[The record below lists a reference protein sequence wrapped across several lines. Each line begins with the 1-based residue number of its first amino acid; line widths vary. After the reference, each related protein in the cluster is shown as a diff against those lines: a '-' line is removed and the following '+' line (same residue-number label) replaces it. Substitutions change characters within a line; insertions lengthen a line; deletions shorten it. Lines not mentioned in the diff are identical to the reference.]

1 MTDNSAA
8 PAVVEAASVT
18 DRGLSEKRPQNE
30 DSMLCD
36 PARRVFAVADGV
48 GGAQAGEVAS
58 QTAIEVLT
66 EAFTQHGSGEDAE
79 DLMEIAIQR
88 ANDSIYRLSR
98 EQPKFAMMA
107 TTIVALHLDDLRAT
121 VGHVG
126 DSRLYRMTPDGQ
138 LRRET
143 DDHSLVEEEV
153 RAGRMTPE
161 QALNHPGRNVISRAL
176 GAEASVEVD
185 LRSFEVEGGTLFL
198 LCSDG
203 ITRHIPDDELS
214 ALLRSTSDLE
224 ETCAELKRL
233 CYERGAEDNLTA
245 VLVRVGG
252 DSNARHATAAD
263 DEVTLIRERTGARSA
278 RASSDAGAVNASTD
292 ADDDNARTQ
301 DAAPF
306 LRRPFDDAATSS
318 GARAVVARAPS
329 SETSHEGA
337 PSSNVRAEGDKKRS
351 GALAIPISLLL
362 VVGAAALAF
371 YVGMMYERKGGSF
384 ASGAATNNANRT
396 VAQSP
401 TPASTST
408 PAALTPQA
416 TFEGRRA
423 AVDASPTSEIE
434 RMNAQTGGQPLTS
447 EDPESL
453 YLYGRALLLTYKQK
467 ESVEAF
473 DLAIKKAGENTTARN
488 GEVLIDA
495 MLAKIGALTIDGD
508 AAGAG
513 EAARVLSRTIHLREA
528 QPSQTGADGSTQP
541 TPGAT
546 P

>member
-1 MTDNSAA
+1 MTENPTALA
-8 PAVVEAASVT
+8 VEAAAVT
-18 DRGLSEKRPQNE
+18 DRGLSDKRPENE

-66 EAFTQHGSGEDAE
+66 EAFTNHGSGEDAE

-107 TTIVALHLDDLRAT
+107 TTIVALHLDGLRAT

-203 ITRHIPDDELS
+203 ITRHIPDEELS
-214 ALLRSTSDLE
+214 TLLRSARDLE
-224 ETCAELKRL
+224 KTCAEMKRV

-252 DSNARHATAAD
+252 NASARRVPDED
-263 DEVTLIRERTGARSA
+263 DEQTIIRERSDARSSLS
-278 RASSDAGAVNASTD
+278 SSDAHGASAAAG
-292 ADDDNARTQ
+292 ADSARTPEETPS
-301 DAAPF
+301 PF
-306 LRRPFDDAATSS
+306 IRRPFDDGPATRA
-318 GARAVVARAPS
+318 ARAGV
-329 SETSHEGA
+329 SETSIEGT
-337 PSSNVRAEGDKKRS
+337 PSSNVRAEGRGSKS
-351 GALAIPISLLL
+351 GALGILVSLLL

-371 YVGMMYERKGGSF
+371 YVGMMYERKG
-384 ASGAATNNANRT
+384 ASLTSVVAPNGARRGVASEPTATPL
-396 VAQSP
+396 P
-401 TPASTST
+401 TPAAVS
-408 PAALTPQA
+408 PEAV
-416 TFEGRRA
+416 FENRRA
-423 AVDASPTSEIE
+423 AVDLSPASEIE
-434 RMNAQTGGQPLTS
+434 RMNAQTGGQPLSS
-447 EDPESL
+447 EDPEFL
-453 YLYGRALLLTYKQK
+453 YLYGRALLLSDRQK
-467 ESVEAF
+467 EAVDAF
-473 DLAIKKAGENTTARN
+473 NLAIKKTGENTTARN
-488 GEVLIDA
+488 GELMIDA
-495 MLAKIGALTIDGD
+495 LLAKVAAQVRNGD
-508 AAGAG
+508 SAAAG
-513 EAARVLSRTIHLREA
+513 EAARELQAVIHPQQA
-528 QPSQTGADGSTQP
+528 QPSQTGADGGTQP
-541 TPGAT
+541 SPGAT

>member
-18 DRGLSEKRPQNE
+18 DRGLSEKRPENE

-36 PARRVFAVADGV
+36 PERRVFAVADGV

-107 TTIVALHLDDLRAT
+107 TTIVALHLDGLRAT

-126 DSRLYRMTPDGQ
+126 DSRLYRMTPGGQ

-161 QALNHPGRNVISRAL
+161 QALSHPGRNVISRAL
-176 GAEASVEVD
+176 GAESAVEVD
-185 LRSFEVEGGTLFL
+185 LRSFEVDAGTLFL

-203 ITRHIPDDELS
+203 ITRHIPDEELS

-233 CYERGAEDNLTA
+233 CYQRGAEDNLTA

-252 DSNARHATAAD
+252 NASIHTTLSD
-263 DEVTLIRERTGARSA
+263 DEPTLIRERADVRAASASADEDADGARTM
-278 RASSDAGAVNASTD
+278 DAV
-292 ADDDNARTQ
+292 
-301 DAAPF
+301 PF
-306 LRRPFDDAATSS
+306 LRRPFDDAASS
-318 GARAVVARAPS
+318 GARSAVARAPS
-329 SETSHEGA
+329 SGTSHGGA
-337 PSSNVRAEGDKKRS
+337 STSNVRAGGGKRRS
-351 GALAIPISLLL
+351 GALAIPFALLL

-371 YVGMMYERKGGSF
+371 YVGMMYERKGGSL
-384 ASGAATNNANRT
+384 ASGAATNNAGRT
-396 VAQSP
+396 VASAP

-408 PAALTPQA
+408 PVSPAPESM
-416 TFEGRRA
+416 FESRRA
-423 AVDASPTSEIE
+423 AVDLSPASEIE

-447 EDPESL
+447 EDPEFL
-453 YLYGRALLLTYKQK
+453 YLYGRAMLLTDRQK
-467 ESVEAF
+467 EAVEAF
-473 DLAIKKAGENTTARN
+473 NLAIQRAGENMTPRN
-488 GEVLIDA
+488 GELKIDA
-495 MLAKIGALTIDGD
+495 RLAKVAAQMRGGD
-508 AAGAG
+508 SAAAVL
-513 EAARVLSRTIHLREA
+513 AARELDEVIRSQQSSPQQSPQGEPNVA
-528 QPSQTGADGSTQP
+528 PSPGV
-541 TPGAT
+541 TP
-546 P
+546 